1 MQLAGRVD
9 SQAGVRSLSGYSG
22 GSRAW
27 GAVLILVVLSA
38 GLTAIAAQDGSQSS
52 GEKSRQA
59 RSKALSDARR
69 AEVVFPKGRVV
80 IAEIADTPEKMQRGY
95 MFREQVGEED
105 GMIFVYPS
113 ASFHAMWM
121 KNTLV
126 PLDMVWMDVDFRV
139 VHIERS
145 VPPCRKDPC
154 PAYGSLRRAS
164 YVLEVQGGSIAPDQ
178 LALGDRIS
186 VAFPQPD

>member
-1 MQLAGRVD
+1 M
-9 SQAGVRSLSGYSG
+9 
-22 GSRAW
+22 
-27 GAVLILVVLSA
+27 ILVVLSA
-38 GLTAIAAQDGSQSS
+38 GLTAIAGQDGSQSS

-113 ASFHAMWM
+113 TSFHAMWM

-126 PLDMVWMDVDFRV
+126 PLDMVWMDADFRV

-164 YVLEVQGGSIAPDQ
+164 YVLEVRGGSIAPDQ
-178 LALGDRIS
+178 LALGDRIA

>member
-1 MQLAGRVD
+1 MQPVGRVN
-9 SQAGVRSLSGYSG
+9 SQAGVRSRSRNFV

-27 GAVLILVVLSA
+27 GAILILVVLSA
-38 GLTAIAAQDGSQSS
+38 GLTAIAAQDGSPSS
-52 GEKSRQA
+52 GAESRQA
-59 RSKALSDARR
+59 RSAALSDARR

-80 IAEIADTPEKMQRGY
+80 SAEIADTPEKMQRGY
-95 MFREQVGEED
+95 MFRERIGNKE

-113 ASFHAMWM
+113 AGFHSMWM

-126 PLDMVWMDVDFRV
+126 PLDMVWMDSGFRV

-164 YVLEVQGGSIAPDQ
+164 YVLEVQGGSIAPDR
-178 LALGDRIS
+178 LELGDRVS
-186 VAFPQPD
+186 VAFPQQD